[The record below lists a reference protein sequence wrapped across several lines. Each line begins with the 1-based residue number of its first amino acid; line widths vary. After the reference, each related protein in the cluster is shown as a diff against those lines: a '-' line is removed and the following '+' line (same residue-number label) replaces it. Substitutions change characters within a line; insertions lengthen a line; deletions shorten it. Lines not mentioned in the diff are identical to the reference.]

1 MRTARN
7 TFEIETIKT
16 LQSKADHPKEF
27 WSFLKSL
34 GKKPISSATSP
45 SSDEWVEYFS
55 SLYTGNHS
63 VQSPMDETV
72 STVVN
77 FVEQELQPEPVRAS
91 NMTDNIMYPF
101 EVEET
106 ISGIKQLK
114 SGKAVASDQISND
127 MLKATVEIT
136 APVITE
142 IFNRIVKSECFP
154 KIWSLGLII
163 PLFKSGDISDV
174 NNYRGIT
181 INSCL
186 SKLLMLLLNSRLQK
200 FCEEKGIIHYNQ
212 IGFRKDFRP
221 ADHVFTFKTMVDQ
234 AFAEKKQLYTCFV
247 DFRKAYDTVWR
258 DGLYYKLL
266 KSGVSKSFVRF
277 LRNMYASS
285 NLCIKVPNGRS
296 IDFPSQV
303 GLK

>member
-1 MRTARN
+1 MISFIYTRCFEWYSKKCSDAKLRLKNLARLLQKYPKDPSIRGQYCLVKKEYRKTVRTARN

-34 GKKPISSATSP
+34 GKKPLSSATSP

-77 FVEQELQPEPVRAS
+77 FVEQELQPEPVRPS

-163 PLFKSGDISDV
+163 PLFKSGDINDV

-212 IGFRKDFRP
+212 IGFIPSSRPCFHFQNNGGSSFCRKE
-221 ADHVFTFKTMVDQ
+221 A
-234 AFAEKKQLYTCFV
+234 
-247 DFRKAYDTVWR
+247 TVYLFC
-258 DGLYYKLL
+258 G
-266 KSGVSKSFVRF
+266 F
-277 LRNMYASS
+277 
-285 NLCIKVPNGRS
+285 
-296 IDFPSQV
+296 
-303 GLK
+303 